1 MHLNLVCSSICLL
14 SSSNQHLATLPMKA
28 ISGCETE
35 QSTTEQRGMLKVGA
49 DHVQVICLET
59 PMGSRFQELME
70 SNLDIVLYLLLN
82 YFIVKLKFSYTVG
95 LSVFAITF
103 PGFGKKITD
112 DFGNC

>member
-1 MHLNLVCSSICLL
+1 
-14 SSSNQHLATLPMKA
+14 
-28 ISGCETE
+28 
-35 QSTTEQRGMLKVGA
+35 MLKVGA
-49 DHVQVICLET
+49 DHVEVICLET